1 MNDSNEISRS
11 EETTKFGQQLC
22 PTHRR
27 QYANSITETNK
38 HSMTTE
44 TTRAAMMA
52 DLSASSTT
60 SAGSTVVEKASTVA
74 ITDLES
80 FY

>member
-1 MNDSNEISRS
+1 MSESNEISRS
-11 EETTKFGQQLC
+11 EGTTKFGQQLC

-27 QYANSITETNK
+27 QYVNSMIETNK

-44 TTRAAMMA
+44 TTRAAMMEE
-52 DLSASSTT
+52 LSASSTT
-60 SAGSTVVEKASTVA
+60 SAGSTVVEEASTVA